1 MRSFKVRF
9 VSAASVMIFLIAGI
23 ATANITERLEGKY
36 LKNRIKMRIDEGWKV
51 ISSDVTGAQATA
63 FDDASWTPTNV
74 PHDMSITLIKPTGTS
89 GNDPGAKGWYRKHF
103 TVPASWTGKKVIA
116 QFDGVYHD
124 SKIYLNGTQVGS
136 QRYGY
141 VSFLCDLTASIT
153 TGDNVLAVFVDN
165 LTSRRSRWYS
175 GTGIFRHVWL
185 IATDMVYVREWGT
198 AVTTP
203 APSAASSQINV
214 QTDVVNDMAT
224 TQARTVETT
233 IYDEGGN
240 ALQKLTTPISIN
252 AKTIDT
258 CKQTLTLTQCKLWAP
273 ATPVRYYAYTRL
285 LNGTTA
291 ADDYVTPFG
300 IRELKYA
307 ATTGFTING
316 NGISYKLK
324 GACVHSALVPAGS
337 ATPDEMWERTIKEL
351 LASGC
356 TSIRTAHN
364 PMAPEFYDYCDQL
377 GMMVMDEWCDKWS
390 QNAAGSFYAD
400 FATVWPKDLA
410 SHIERDRNHPSVVIW
425 SLGNEVASAGTIPA
439 YITDNLKTLVAYAK
453 NIDKTRPYT
462 HACVAGWSDAAG
474 FANMGKIEDVVGVN
488 YQDFLY
494 PSIHADNPAAV
505 ICGTEQDPYALP
517 GSNVPTWF
525 SSRDNIY
532 VVGHHLWTGV
542 DYLGESGGLGATSGF
557 LDNCI
562 FRKSWFYY
570 QQAQWGAAPMVH
582 VTVGDGTGNG
592 RAMPSLS
599 ENWNQTGPVTVTT
612 YTNCETV
619 DLYVNSTKVGTKK
632 LSDFS
637 KNMVMLW
644 PSVPWASG
652 VIKAVGMNGG
662 AQVAVDSIK
671 TVGAAAKVVL
681 KPDHTA
687 LYADGEDAA
696 SIEVDIAD
704 ADNNLIVT
712 AANQVSFTMTGAGR
726 NLGIASGDWNSSEP
740 FKATTRKVFHGRALV
755 VIQSTTTPG
764 TINVTVNSGSL
775 TPATLTLTTSA
786 QPVNT
791 IKPDAPFM
799 NVFGDKASILTC
811 LSNPENKNIHIG
823 YRVGVSGMVNL
834 SVVSPSGRTVRCL
847 SNSFQKAGSYS
858 MEWNAKAKSGVYFV
872 VLKTDNGSVVRKAL
886 MVQ

>member
-1 MRSFKVRF
+1 
-9 VSAASVMIFLIAGI
+9 L
-23 ATANITERLEGKY
+23 
-36 LKNRIKMRIDEGWKV
+36 
-51 ISSDVTGAQATA
+51 
-63 FDDASWTPTNV
+63 
-74 PHDMSITLIKPTGTS
+74 
-89 GNDPGAKGWYRKHF
+89 
-103 TVPASWTGKKVIA
+103 
-116 QFDGVYHD
+116 
-124 SKIYLNGTQVGS
+124 
-136 QRYGY
+136 
-141 VSFLCDLTASIT
+141 
-153 TGDNVLAVFVDN
+153 
-165 LTSRRSRWYS
+165 
-175 GTGIFRHVWL
+175 
-185 IATDMVYVREWGT
+185 
-198 AVTTP
+198 
-203 APSAASSQINV
+203 
-214 QTDVVNDMAT
+214 
-224 TQARTVETT
+224 
-233 IYDEGGN
+233 YDEAGN

-258 CKQTLTLTQCKLWAP
+258 CKQTLTLTLCKLWAP

-285 LNGTTA
+285 LNGTAA

-300 IRELKYA
+300 IRELKYS

-324 GACVHSALVPAGS
+324 GACVHSALAPCGA

-377 GMMVMDEWCDKWS
+377 GMMVMDEWCDKWDTT
-390 QNAAGSFYAD
+390 NGGSHYAD
-400 FATVWPKDLA
+400 FLQVWQKDLT
-410 SHIERDRNHPSVVIW
+410 SFLERDRNHPSVVIW
-425 SLGNEVASAGTIPA
+425 SLGNEVIATGTIVPF
-439 YITDNLKTLVAYAK
+439 ITDRLKMLVPFAK

-494 PSIHADNPAAV
+494 PSIHSSNPAAV

-570 QQAQWGAAPMVH
+570 QQAQWLSAPMVH
-582 VTVGDGTGNG
+582 ATVGDGTGNG

-612 YTNCETV
+612 FTNCETV

-644 PSVPWASG
+644 TNVPWSSG

-662 AQVAVDSIK
+662 VQAAVDSIK
-671 TVGAAAKVVL
+671 TAGAAAKIVL

-704 ADNNLIVT
+704 ADNNLVIT
-712 AANQVSFTMTGAGR
+712 AANQVSFAMTGPGR
-726 NLGIASGDWNSSEP
+726 SLGIASGNWTSAEP
-740 FKATTRKVFHGRALV
+740 FKATSRQTFHGKALI

-764 TINVTVNSGSL
+764 TINLTVNSGTL
-775 TPATLTLTTSA
+775 TPATLTLTTSS
-786 QPVNT
+786 QPMTGINA
-791 IKPDAPFM
+791 DAPLWNIF
-799 NVFGDKASILTC
+799 NEKASAIAC
-811 LSNPENKNIHIG
+811 SRNPGNKNIRIG
-823 YRVGVSGMVNL
+823 YRVDVPGKVNL
-834 SVVSPSGRTVRCL
+834 SVVSSSGRMVKNLT
-847 SNSFQKAGSYS
+847 NSFHKAGEYS
-858 MEWNAKAKSGVYFV
+858 TEWNAMSGSGVYFL
-872 VLKTDNGSVVRKAL
+872 VLKMNNDEMVRKTFMA
-886 MVQ
+886 Q